1 MPKPQPMTRKS
12 LLFLV
17 FSAFLSLASAQ
28 NLALNMPVTVTS
40 TEGGLVGENAVDG
53 SMSTRWSSAFSEPH
67 SISVDLGD
75 VYDLDRVVIHWEAAF
90 AIAYDVEV
98 SMVQP
103 TGLYF
108 VKVLHN
114 EGDVTL
120 PYLLE

>member
-1 MPKPQPMTRKS
+1 MTFKS
-12 LLFLV
+12 LLFFV
-17 FSAFLSLASAQ
+17 FSAFFSLTSAQ

-40 TEGGLVGENAVDG
+40 TEGGLIGENAVDG

-90 AIAYDVEV
+90 AVAYDVAL